1 MFTDI
6 NIPVEYYR
14 DVLRRQAVVNKGITF
29 RFRNQV
35 GGKFQ
40 QEEYC
45 YPGGIKQYIEELVG
59 DNAFTMPVYWETER
73 RGRDAENRP
82 EMKLKITAS
91 FCFSKQVSHIEFY
104 HNSSWLNV
112 AAADKAVA
120 PALRLPLTSTCGTT
134 INTPKPRARFSF
146 RIFRTAW
153 CW

>member
-1 MFTDI
+1 MGGLKKEPTDRKKPAPSSIGSPDKQVFTDI

-59 DNAFTMPVYWETER
+59 DNAFTMPVYWGNRAPGTGCREPAGDETENYSLVLLLQA
-73 RGRDAENRP
+73 GVP
-82 EMKLKITAS
+82 
-91 FCFSKQVSHIEFY
+91 H
-104 HNSSWLNV
+104 
-112 AAADKAVA
+112 
-120 PALRLPLTSTCGTT
+120 
-134 INTPKPRARFSF
+134 
-146 RIFRTAW
+146 
-153 CW
+153 